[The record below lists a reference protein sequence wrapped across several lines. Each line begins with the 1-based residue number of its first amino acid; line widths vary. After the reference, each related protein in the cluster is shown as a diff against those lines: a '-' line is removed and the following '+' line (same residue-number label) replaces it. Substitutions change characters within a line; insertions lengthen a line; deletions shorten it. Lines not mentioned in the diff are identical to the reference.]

1 MFKNKAPDGKL
12 NLSGKRIAE
21 LRTAMPGKVS
31 QRALSDILQLEGLDL
46 DKNAVQQIEC
56 GKRFVTDIEL
66 KALAKV
72 FGVTADMLLSDE

>member
-12 NLSGKRIAE
+12 NLSGRRIAE

-31 QRALSDILQLEGLDL
+31 QRGLSDLLQLEGIDL

-66 KALAKV
+66 KALAKL
-72 FGVTADMLLSDE
+72 FGVTADDLLSD